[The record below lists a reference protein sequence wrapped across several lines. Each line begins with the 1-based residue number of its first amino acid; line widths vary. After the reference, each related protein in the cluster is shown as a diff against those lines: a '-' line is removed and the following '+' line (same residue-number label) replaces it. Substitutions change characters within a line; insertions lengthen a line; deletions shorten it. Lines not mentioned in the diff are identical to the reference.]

1 MPLRYALLTIGRTRS
16 VLGLTGMAALLALAG
31 GFFLLRGADD
41 TEGKNLILV
50 SWSGATA
57 ALVLLVSTI
66 GLCMSCATGTKSVA
80 CKILATTIYLIMGSL
95 LVQWTRPYPGL
106 LFLVAVACLAMP
118 ALRLARIVDWRSVI
132 GRQLIPH
139 TVSRGQVFSFLFWR
153 AIHST
158 IRDRST
164 AKQKREDLTPT
175 GLSGDSVPVPQ
186 TLHELQLICQK
197 PQWRE
202 QGSLLARRFAR
213 PAALYI
219 TWLVSELP
227 ISANAVTGCT
237 LVVGWTAAA
246 FMALPGF
253 FGIGVATLWLWYL
266 LDHVDGQLARLHS
279 SQSVTGVYF
288 DFMMHHLVH
297 PAVAFAIGYGLASS
311 TNCLPWTLA
320 GASFALG
327 TIALSLSNDCRYKA
341 FYAVASRASQPAHPL
356 PDPGAGK
363 EGSKFSESSLGACT
377 PSESP
382 TRLLRLPKSIHA
394 CLLRLCEIP
403 NIILALTV
411 LAACSMFD
419 TRLGFRVTEAYVM
432 LMAVI
437 APLLAVLRLFK
448 QVWRRLPD
456 REIINASLK

>member
-1 MPLRYALLTIGRTRS
+1 
-16 VLGLTGMAALLALAG
+16 
-31 GFFLLRGADD
+31 
-41 TEGKNLILV
+41 
-50 SWSGATA
+50 
-57 ALVLLVSTI
+57 
-66 GLCMSCATGTKSVA
+66 
-80 CKILATTIYLIMGSL
+80 
-95 LVQWTRPYPGL
+95 
-106 LFLVAVACLAMP
+106 
-118 ALRLARIVDWRSVI
+118 
-132 GRQLIPH
+132 
-139 TVSRGQVFSFLFWR
+139 
-153 AIHST
+153 
-158 IRDRST
+158 
-164 AKQKREDLTPT
+164 
-175 GLSGDSVPVPQ
+175 VPQ

-202 QGSLLARRFAR
+202 QGSLLARLFAR

-356 PDPGAGK
+356 PDPGAK
-363 EGSKFSESSLGACT
+363 RVPNSQN
-377 PSESP
+377 
-382 TRLLRLPKSIHA
+382 LRLAHA
-394 CLLRLCEIP
+394 RPVSRPRGCCDYRSRSMR
-403 NIILALTV
+403 V
-411 LAACSMFD
+411 CSVSARYRISFW
-419 TRLGFRVTEAYVM
+419 
-432 LMAVI
+432 
-437 APLLAVLRLFK
+437 P
-448 QVWRRLPD
+448 
-456 REIINASLK
+456 